1 MHILLIG
8 YSALV
13 QKRVLPALQKMAL
26 VDSIDI
32 ASRGAGS
39 GVLDAASCN
48 GMVFNDYADAL
59 SRSNADLVY
68 ISLVNTSHAEWAEKA
83 LRRGFHVIVDK
94 PSFTSF
100 DDVQR
105 LTDLAGVKNL
115 CLAEATVYAWH
126 PQIQM
131 AREQFLQA
139 ATRPTRL
146 TVSFSF
152 PPLPAD
158 NFRYQKH
165 LGGGAL
171 WDLGPYAVSPG
182 RLFFEAEPE
191 EVFCRVCTR
200 SATTGVDTSFSMLA
214 AYPGGRSMVGHYDFN
229 TEYRNCINI
238 LGPGTSIDID
248 RFFTTPPDIE
258 NELCVRSKNQTKSI
272 TAPPADSFAI
282 FLQSVFNAIRQSN
295 HVSFTKTLLS
305 DATVLHRLRKA
316 AQEE

>member
-1 MHILLIG
+1 M
-8 YSALV
+8 
-13 QKRVLPALQKMAL
+13 
-26 VDSIDI
+26 
-32 ASRGAGS
+32 
-39 GVLDAASCN
+39 
-48 GMVFNDYADAL
+48 FNDYADAI

-68 ISLVNTSHAEWAEKA
+68 LSLVNSSHAEWAEQA
-83 LRRGFHVIVDK
+83 LLRGCHVIVDK
-94 PSFTSF
+94 PAFTSI
-100 DDVQR
+100 DDVKK
-105 LTDLAGVKNL
+105 LTDLARAKGL

-131 AREQFLQA
+131 ARDLFLQGE
-139 ATRPTRL
+139 THPTRL

-158 NFRYQKH
+158 NFRYQKQ

-182 RLFFEAEPE
+182 RLFFEDEPE

-200 SATTGVDTSFSMLA
+200 SAATDVDTSFSMLA
-214 AYPGGRSMVGHYDFN
+214 TYPGGRSMVGHFDFN

-238 LGPGTSIDID
+238 LGPGMSVAID
-248 RFFTTPPDIE
+248 RFFTPPSDME
-258 NELCVRSKNQTKSI
+258 NELNVRSKNQTKSI
-272 TAPPADSFAI
+272 KMPPTDSFAV
-282 FLQSVFNAIRQSN
+282 FLQSVFDAIKQNRYQVFMQN
-295 HVSFTKTLLS
+295 LLS